1 MAQLSWRTCHPREE
15 NCRAVRVDSKTQ
27 VRIIRPVFILFS
39 KVKNILRRQLKV
51 PTEFSDIRI
60 NLLLVTRTEI

>member
-60 NLLLVTRTEI
+60 NLLSVTRTEI